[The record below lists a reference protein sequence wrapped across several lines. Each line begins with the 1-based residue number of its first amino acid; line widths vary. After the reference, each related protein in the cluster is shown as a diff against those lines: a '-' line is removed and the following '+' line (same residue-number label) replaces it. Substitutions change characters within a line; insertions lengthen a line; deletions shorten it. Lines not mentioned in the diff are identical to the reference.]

1 MVGEGRKR
9 NAGGRSRAAGEL
21 IRRGERIGKHCCC
34 CREAKSS
41 TALLRTEGTIEET
54 VEVDRETPGALL
66 IGMRVP
72 VWSAC
77 GHGVVQTT
85 LEWLQA

>member
-1 MVGEGRKR
+1 MGEGGRKR
-9 NAGGRSRAAGEL
+9 NAGGGSRAGKL
-21 IRRGERIGKHCCC
+21 IRRGEGIGERCCC
-34 CREAKSS
+34 CREAKLS
-41 TALLRTEGTIEET
+41 TAFLRTEGAIEET

-72 VWSAC
+72 VWIAC